1 MTDDRPRREVRGRTC
16 VLILALGV
24 VFCGGRF
31 PAAAARAGPVQFSGS
46 AALSSDVSA
55 ISGVKGD
62 TLRRSQSDVMLT
74 LNPTLSLFGF
84 PLGLDLLVST
94 QESNLRQALN
104 KFRMYFAPDQLARSL
119 LQMPAFIFA
128 IKGVEIGTCQP
139 SYSTLTLSGVPVTGA
154 AVELN
159 PWYVYLA
166 GTGGRAQRGVE
177 ASDSSQPAFSRMLYA
192 AKVGGGKKE
201 GTHFYLTMLTAR
213 DDPNS
218 IARPVLVDSFGDSTE
233 IITPNE
239 NYLIGAEFHLNLA
252 GGAFRLLS
260 EVSAIEFTRD
270 RRLPMLDVDAAKQV
284 PNWARS
290 TVKKLNPNL
299 SSSFD
304 LAYAVKPVFS
314 LFETNVG
321 AELRMVGPGYRS
333 LGAPS
338 LRNDNLSYGLTVERG
353 FLDRRVSLSAS
364 VRREHDNLVVA
375 RDSAGEPIRLKALT
389 TFYTAYDFTV
399 GLNFDRVPSLV
410 MSISPQTEHN
420 DSLDVRS
427 SIVSFSTGYSFQT
440 GQVVHSPGLSL
451 ALQNYGVR
459 PGEGGYRSW
468 DLGLSHDLSFS
479 SPLALGFGC
488 GLSRTTYQDT
498 TPTDG
503 TFYVEASPGYTM
515 FERWNNTVTLGGS
528 FERQGKR
535 YDARYSTGFP
545 VWKICD
551 GTASLGYSMYRGAP
565 DPGDG
570 NERDEHN
577 EFRLTAGLS
586 RSW

>member
-1 MTDDRPRREVRGRTC
+1 M
-16 VLILALGV
+16 
-24 VFCGGRF
+24 
-31 PAAAARAGPVQFSGS
+31 
-46 AALSSDVSA
+46 SA
-55 ISGVKGD
+55 ISGIKGD

-74 LNPTLSLFGF
+74 LNPTLTLFGF

-119 LQMPAFIFA
+119 LAMPAFMLA

-139 SYSTLTLSGVPVTGA
+139 TYSALTLSGVPVTGA
-154 AVELN
+154 AVELA

-177 ASDSSQPAFSRMLYA
+177 ASDTSQPAFGRMLYA

-201 GTHFYLTMLTAR
+201 GTHFYLTMLAAR
-213 DDPNS
+213 DDPGS
-218 IARPVLVDSFGDSTE
+218 IERPVRLDTTVFEGDTMVDTTE
-233 IITPNE
+233 LITPNE
-239 NYLIGAEFHLNLA
+239 NYLLGAEFHLNLA
-252 GGAFRLLS
+252 EGAFRLLS
-260 EVSAIEFTRD
+260 EVSAVEFTRD
-270 RRLPMLDVDAAKQV
+270 RRLPTLDVDGAKQV
-284 PNWARS
+284 PGWAKG

-304 LAYAVKPVFS
+304 LAYAVKPVLS
-314 LFETNVG
+314 VFETNVE

-338 LRNDNLSYGLTVERG
+338 LRNDNMGYGLTVERG
-353 FLDRRVSLSAS
+353 FLDRRVTLSAS

-389 TFYTAYDFTV
+389 TSYTSYDFTL
-399 GLNFDRVPSLV
+399 GLNFDRVPSLQV
-410 MSISPQTEHN
+410 SFSPHREHN
-420 DSLDVRS
+420 DSLDVS
-427 SIVSFSTGYSFQT
+427 SGIVSFSTGYSFQT

-451 ALQNYGVR
+451 ALQDYGVR
-459 PGEGGYRSW
+459 PGDGGYWSW
-468 DLGLSHDLSFS
+468 DLGLSHDMSFS
-479 SPLALGFGC
+479 SPFVLGLGC

-515 FERWNNTVTLGGS
+515 FDRWNNAVTVGGS
-528 FERQGKR
+528 FERQGSR
-535 YDARYSTGFP
+535 YDTRYSTGFP

-551 GTASLGYSMYRGAP
+551 GNASLGYSMYRGAP
-565 DPGDG
+565 DPNDN